1 MSRTSV
7 TVLDRSQPCT
17 GVICHSGARAEPGL
31 AGTRLSCALPGRSLL
46 RLRGQVSLNDLH
58 RDRRGCVGPEP
69 ASLDY
74 DAYRDLWVADWREA
88 GEHRVVE
95 PGVVR
100 AVLRRPGLG
109 RDGDVRE
116 ERGVVRGPLGR
127 LDHVDHH
134 P

>member
-7 TVLDRSQPCT
+7 TVLGRSQPCA
-17 GVICHSGARAEPGL
+17 GVIRHPGARAMPGL
-31 AGTRLSCALPGRSLL
+31 AGLAGTWSSSACPGRSLL
-46 RLRGQVSLNDLH
+46 RLRGQVCLNDLH
-58 RDRRGCVGPEP
+58 RDRCGRVGPQP
-69 ASLDY
+69 APLNY
-74 DAYRDLWVADWREA
+74 DADRDPWVAGWREA

-116 ERGVVRGPLGR
+116 EGRVMRGAEGL
-127 LDHVDHH
+127 
-134 P
+134 